1 MVKYHDLIFFC
12 TSKSAKIAN
21 PFKGAKSDNDVNTAG
36 GKKTKRPN
44 GEKVPNVPKVFKVST
59 IPKISDYL

>member
-1 MVKYHDLIFFC
+1 MVKYHDLILFC

-36 GKKTKRPN
+36 GGKKQK
-44 GEKVPNVPKVFKVST
+44 GQMG
-59 IPKISDYL
+59 

>member
-1 MVKYHDLIFFC
+1 MPKLLIH
-12 TSKSAKIAN
+12 SKGPKVTMMSI
-21 PFKGAKSDNDVNTAG
+21 PLG

-59 IPKISDYL
+59 IPKISNYL